1 VGTGIGFGTRRLPGM
16 SNALRVLAYEP
27 AAGARIDDE
36 VAVVSFEV
44 DDQSPEE
51 LALGLEALRA
61 LDGVI
66 DVIQL
71 AALGKKGRMACQVQL
86 LARPEG
92 LDAVI
97 DACFAET
104 TTLGLRWR
112 IEARAVL
119 ARDSVTVSGPQREVA
134 VKVASRPGGARTA
147 KAECDHIG
155 IGPGGQAGRVERRR
169 VTEAR
174 ALLEFGVGGTDGD
187 DRSDD

>member
-1 VGTGIGFGTRRLPGM
+1 M
-16 SNALRVLAYEP
+16 SNALRVLAYEQ
-27 AAGARIDDE
+27 AAGARIDDQ

-51 LALGLEALRA
+51 LALGLDALRA

-71 AALGKKGRMACQVQL
+71 AALGKKGRLASQVQL
-86 LARPEG
+86 LARPER

-119 ARDSVTVSGPQREVA
+119 ARESLTVAGPQREVA
-134 VKVASRPGGARTA
+134 VKVATRPGGARTA
-147 KAECDHIG
+147 KARDRRHRHRAG
-155 IGPGGQAGRVERRR
+155 RPGGPGPAQAGRGGA
-169 VTEAR
+169 AR
-174 ALLEFGVGGTDGD
+174 AGDGETDE
-187 DRSDD
+187 R